1 MELLNGKEL
10 REKKIEELKSKVERL
25 NELVGLAVIQVGS
38 DEASNVYIGQKEKLA
53 TRLGYYFIHK
63 KFDES
68 ITDEELKEEIDKL
81 NNNEQIDGIIVQMP
95 LPKHIDSV
103 KAVNEISEYKD
114 VDGLGFINA
123 GKLMHGEEALVSCT
137 PKGIIDLLDNYGI
150 EIEGKHVVIV
160 GRSILV
166 GKPLAC
172 LFTNRNATVTLCH
185 SRTIDL
191 AKYTREADI
200 LVAAVG
206 KKHFITEE
214 MVKEGVVV
222 IDVGINRED
231 NKLYG
236 DVDFDNVSKKA
247 SYITPVPG
255 GVGPMT
261 VYELMDNTYEAHVLR
276 RKLK

>member
-10 REKKIEELKSKVERL
+10 REKKIEELKSKIEKL
-25 NELVGLAVIQVGS
+25 NELIGLAVIQVGN
-38 DEASNVYIGQKEKLA
+38 DEASNVYIKQKEKLA
-53 TRLGYYFIHK
+53 GRLGYYFIHK
-63 KFDES
+63 KFNES
-68 ITDEELKEEIDKL
+68 ITNEELIDEINKL
-81 NNNEQIDGIIVQMP
+81 NNNDQIDGIIVQMP

-103 KAVNEISEYKD
+103 KAVNEINEYKD

-123 GKLMHGEEALVSCT
+123 GKLMHREQALVSCT
-137 PKGIIDLLDNYGI
+137 PKGILDLIDNNSI
-150 EIEGKHVVIV
+150 KIEGQHVVIV

-185 SRTIDL
+185 SKTIDL
-191 AKYTREADI
+191 TKYTKEADI
-200 LVAAVG
+200 LVVAVG
-206 KKHFITEE
+206 KKHFITEN
-214 MVKEGVVV
+214 MVKDGAVV
-222 IDVGINRED
+222 IDVGINREGK
-231 NKLYG
+231 KLYG

-261 VYELMDNTYEAHVLR
+261 VYELMDNTYKAHILR
-276 RKLK
+276 KKL